1 MNLEKDTS
9 NSTKS
14 KVFKYT
20 DNKTMRKTGLTLI
33 IEERTRQ
40 IEVEGFDKRHDK
52 QHDQNELA
60 IVAACYALPEPI
72 RLDIQ
77 YPETWDAKWW
87 KPTPNDRVKELTK
100 AGALIAAEI
109 DRLLAE
115 QEKLKTPEE
124 KSFDA
129 EWENIETK
137 YMKRHGNWGRVLT
150 SSEVKELD
158 TKYNKLKE
166 KYKL

>member
-1 MNLEKDTS
+1 
-9 NSTKS
+9 
-14 KVFKYT
+14 
-20 DNKTMRKTGLTLI
+20 MRKTGLALI

-40 IEVEGFDKRHDK
+40 IEVEGFDGKHDS
-52 QHDQNELA
+52 QNLPNELIKAA
-60 IVAACYALPEPI
+60 IMYAATDEMRDDH
-72 RLDIQ
+72 RLIW
-77 YPETWDAKWW
+77 PFSMEFW

-109 DRLLAE
+109 DKLLAE

-129 EWENIETK
+129 EWEKIETK

-166 KYKL
+166 KYNL

>member
-1 MNLEKDTS
+1 
-9 NSTKS
+9 
-14 KVFKYT
+14 
-20 DNKTMRKTGLTLI
+20 MRKTGLALI

-40 IEVEGFDKRHDK
+40 IEVEGFDGKHDS
-52 QHDQNELA
+52 QNLPNELVKAA
-60 IVAACYALPEPI
+60 IMYAATDEMRDDH
-72 RLDIQ
+72 RLIW
-77 YPETWDAKWW
+77 PFSREFW

-109 DRLLAE
+109 DKLLAE

-166 KYKL
+166 KYNL

>member
-1 MNLEKDTS
+1 
-9 NSTKS
+9 
-14 KVFKYT
+14 
-20 DNKTMRKTGLTLI
+20 MRKTGLALI

-40 IEVEGFDKRHDK
+40 MEVEGFDGKHDSRNLP
-52 QHDQNELA
+52 NELA
-60 IVAACYALPEPI
+60 IAASCYCLPPGQRELRVRDQWPFA
-72 RLDIQ
+72 
-77 YPETWDAKWW
+77 YEWW
-87 KPTPNDRVKELTK
+87 KPTPEDRVKELTK

-109 DRLLAE
+109 DKLLAE

-166 KYKL
+166 KYNL